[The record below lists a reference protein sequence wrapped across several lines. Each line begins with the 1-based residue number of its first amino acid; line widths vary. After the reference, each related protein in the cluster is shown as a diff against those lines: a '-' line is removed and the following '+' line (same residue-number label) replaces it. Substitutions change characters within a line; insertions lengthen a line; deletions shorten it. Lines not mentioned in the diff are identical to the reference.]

1 MTRIRFRVVRW
12 IATLSV
18 VAGTVIGASSD
29 TASAQ
34 TATRT
39 DFLIDRLKYP
49 PISGVSDDFR
59 VRTNAA
65 LALGAAD
72 DDNAITPLCQA
83 LNDPSEVVR
92 QAVAVALKRLARP
105 SSGSCMKSRLD
116 RETNASVKLQL
127 QRAIEATGSG
137 SGGGTTGGTSGTGG
151 NGVDN
156 FVPPLVPKAKY
167 YVAISKV
174 TNNTKR
180 AQPDVDKV
188 VLASIRTK
196 LGTMNDYQLAPTTET
211 PDGAR
216 AVMSKRGIKKGFYLS
231 IAAES
236 AYTSEGLRVKVKC
249 VVFSYPGKA
258 MIAEMP
264 TSLVN
269 PSVRAADPSAE
280 DNLMDMAAAH
290 SVELFAQNITAL

>member
-12 IATLSV
+12 IAALTVVTGIV
-18 VAGTVIGASSD
+18 VAAGAD

-34 TATRT
+34 TKART

-65 LALGAAD
+65 LALGASD
-72 DDNAITPLCQA
+72 DDASVTPLCQA
-83 LNDPSEVVR
+83 LSDPSEVVR

-105 SSGSCMKSRLD
+105 SSSSCMKSRLAT
-116 RETNASVKLQL
+116 ESNASVKLQL
-127 QRAIEATGSG
+127 ERAIEATSAGAGGSS
-137 SGGGTTGGTSGTGG
+137 SGGAGASSGGI
-151 NGVDN
+151 DN

-167 YVAISKV
+167 YIAISKV

-180 AQPDVDKV
+180 VQGDVDKV
-188 VLASIRTK
+188 VLQAIRAK
-196 LGTMNDYQLAPTTET
+196 LGTLNEYQLAPVTET

-216 AVMSKRGIKKGFYLS
+216 AVMSKRKMKGYYLS

-269 PSVRAADPSAE
+269 PSVRAVDPSAE

>member
-12 IATLSV
+12 FATLSV
-18 VAGTVIGASSD
+18 VAGTVIGAGSD

-49 PISGVSDDFR
+49 PMSGVSDDFR

-65 LALGAAD
+65 LALGASD

-127 QRAIEATGSG
+127 QRAIEATGSA
-137 SGGGTTGGTSGTGG
+137 GGTTGGTASTG
-151 NGVDN
+151 GVDN

-167 YVAISKV
+167 YIAISKV

-188 VLASIRTK
+188 VLASIRNK
-196 LGTMNDYQLAPTTET
+196 IGTMNEYQLAPMTET

>member
-18 VAGTVIGASSD
+18 VVGTVVGAGSD

-39 DFLIDRLKYP
+39 EFLVDRLKYP

-65 LALGAAD
+65 LALGASD

-137 SGGGTTGGTSGTGG
+137 SGGGTTGGTSA

-180 AQPDVDKV
+180 VQADVDKV

-196 LGTMNDYQLAPTTET
+196 LGTMNDYQLAPMTET

-231 IAAES
+231 IATES

>member
-18 VAGTVIGASSD
+18 VAGTVIGAGSD

-49 PISGVSDDFR
+49 PMSGVSDDFR

-65 LALGAAD
+65 LALGASD

-127 QRAIEATGSG
+127 QRAIEATGSAGG
-137 SGGGTTGGTSGTGG
+137 STGGTSAS
-151 NGVDN
+151 GVDN

-180 AQPDVDKV
+180 GQVDVDKV

-196 LGTMNDYQLAPTTET
+196 LGTMNEYQLAPTTET

>member
-18 VAGTVIGASSD
+18 VAGTVIGATSD

-39 DFLIDRLKYP
+39 DFLIDRLKFP
-49 PISGVSDDFR
+49 PMSGVSDDFR

-65 LALGAAD
+65 LALGASD

-137 SGGGTTGGTSGTGG
+137 SGGTTGGTLA
-151 NGVDN
+151 NGIDN

-167 YVAISKV
+167 YIAISKV

-180 AQPDVDKV
+180 AQPEVDKV